1 MEAQGS
7 QKALQRGSQT
17 CVEISIDFLSLFVS
31 KWSLKWSQKSP
42 KVVQVAPKRG
52 PNWALKAK
60 LAPRPSQRPPEGHFF
75 CDFSDFGAIFRTFFK
90 QKCLMI
96 FF

>member
-17 CVEISIDFLSLFVS
+17 CVEILIDFLSLFVS
-31 KWSLKWSQKSP
+31 KWSPKWSQKSP

-60 LAPRPSQRPPEGHFF
+60 LAPRPSQRPPESHFWT
-75 CDFSDFGAIFRTFFK
+75 DFGPIFDE
-90 QKCLMI
+90 I
-96 FF
+96 